1 VERSEVMVKDVNVKM
16 LIDFK
21 TLKKQIELLEMI
33 LQSCKTEEQSDL
45 PGVLHTLEAIMYE
58 GVRQGV
64 VLKEE
69 EYEEV

>member
-1 VERSEVMVKDVNVKM
+1 MVKDVNVKM

-21 TLKKQIELLEMI
+21 CLKKQIELLEMI
-33 LQSCKTEEQSDL
+33 LQSCKTKEDQSDL
-45 PGVLHTLEAIMYE
+45 PGVLHTLEAIMHE

-64 VLKEE
+64 VIEDE

>member
-1 VERSEVMVKDVNVKM
+1 MVRNVDVKM

-33 LQSCKTEEQSDL
+33 LQSCKTEEDQSDL
-45 PGVLHTLEAIMYE
+45 PGVLHTLEAIMCE
-58 GVRQGV
+58 GIRQGV
-64 VLKEE
+64 VIEEE

>member
-1 VERSEVMVKDVNVKM
+1 MEGSEVMVKDVNVKM

-33 LQSCKTEEQSDL
+33 LQSCKKEDQSDL